1 MKKNLVVAL
10 VVLLMGGVFTSANA
24 QENVVK
30 INIFSPIVK
39 TFNMSYERKISATG
53 SFQIGGFFT
62 SYSPEGTSF
71 SGFGVTPEYR
81 FYLSESEAPA
91 GVYVAPFLR
100 YQNFKVENT
109 FDSEVTKGTWS
120 AFGGGV
126 VIGKQWIFKEKISLD
141 IFIGPQY
148 NANADVKI
156 TSGSGS
162 SESFDL
168 GVFDGF
174 GIRTGLTLGFAF

>member
-10 VVLLMGGVFTSANA
+10 VVLLIGGVFTSAKA

-39 TFNMSYERKISATG
+39 TFNMSYERKVSATG
-53 SFQIGGFFT
+53 SFQIGAFFT
-62 SYSPEGTSF
+62 SYSPESTSF

-91 GVYVAPFLR
+91 GFYVAPFAR
-100 YQNFKVENT
+100 YQSFKVEDS
-109 FDSEVTKGTWS
+109 FDGATNKGTLS
-120 AFGGGV
+120 LFGGGV

-148 NANADVKI
+148 SSGNVKVTDGAD
-156 TSGSGS
+156 T
-162 SESFDL
+162 FDT
-168 GVFDGF
+168 GAFDGF
-174 GIRTGLTLGFAF
+174 GVRTGVTLGFAF

>member
-10 VVLLMGGVFTSANA
+10 VAFLAGGVFTSAKA

-39 TFNMSYERKISATG
+39 TLNMSYERKVSANG
-53 SFQIGGFFT
+53 SFQIGGYFT
-62 SYSPEGTSF
+62 SYSPGDSKI

-91 GVYVAPFLR
+91 GVYVAPFVR
-100 YQNFKVENT
+100 YQSLKVEDT
-109 FDSEVTKGTWS
+109 FDGEVTKGKWS
-120 AFGGGV
+120 AFGGGL

-148 NANADVKI
+148 VARGDVKV
-156 TSGSGS
+156 TDGTGE

-168 GVFDGF
+168 GAFDGF
-174 GIRTGLTLGFAF
+174 GVRTGLTLGFAF